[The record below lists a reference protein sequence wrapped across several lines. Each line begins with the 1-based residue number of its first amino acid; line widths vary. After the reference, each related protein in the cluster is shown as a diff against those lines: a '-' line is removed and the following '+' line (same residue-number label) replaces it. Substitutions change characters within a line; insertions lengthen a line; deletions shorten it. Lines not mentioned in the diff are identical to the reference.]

1 MIAPILTSRR
11 ARRRPSFVPAA
22 LSALALLSGCAVGPD
37 YVRPKMDV
45 PTAYKEAGPW
55 KTAQPGQIDNDR
67 DWWRIYGDDTLNSL
81 MAQANAANQTIAQA
95 AAQYR
100 QARALTDEARAGF
113 WPQVTGGVSAGRSRT
128 NSNGSKLGNT
138 YAASLDASW
147 EPDLW
152 GAVRRSVEA
161 SDASAQSSAAQL
173 AAARLSVQATLAQDY
188 LQLRV
193 TDELKALF
201 ARTLAAFER
210 SLKLTQSQYNAGVA
224 LRSDVALAEAQLRT
238 AQAQAIDLDTQRNQ
252 LEHAIAILTGRSPAE
267 FSLAAA
273 PESWQGRVPE
283 IPTGVP
289 SQLLERRPDI
299 ASAERLAAAANAQI
313 GVERA
318 AYYPNLILSSGLGF
332 SSGAAGLAQW
342 FNTPSRVW
350 SLGAAL
356 AETIFDGG
364 LRGARVEEARAGYDA
379 AVAQYKQTVLGGFQE
394 VEDNLSNLRV
404 LANESVAQDQAVAA
418 SRLSE
423 RLALAQYRAGTT
435 TYLTVVTAQALTLSN
450 ERTAADLMGRRLL
463 SSVALIKA
471 TGGGWTATQL
481 DAPMAG
487 NGMPVASAGASGAAQ
502 AAAGQPATAPYASA
516 TPATAAGAPRAT
528 RTTNP

>member
-1 MIAPILTSRR
+1 MIAPVPPVRR
-11 ARRRPSFVPAA
+11 ARRRILFVPAA
-22 LSALALLSGCAVGPD
+22 LSALALLAGCAAGPD
-37 YVRPKMDV
+37 YVRPAMSV
-45 PTAYKEAGPW
+45 PAAYKEAGPW
-55 KTAQPGQIDNDR
+55 KTARPGQVDASL
-67 DWWRIYGDDTLNSL
+67 DWWKIYGDDTLDRL
-81 MAQANAANQTIAQA
+81 MIQADQANQTIAQA

-113 WPQVTGGVSAGRSRT
+113 WPQATAGVSAGRART
-128 NSNGSKLGNT
+128 NNGNGVKLGNT
-138 YAASLDASW
+138 FAASLDASW

-152 GAVRRSVEA
+152 GSVRRSVEA
-161 SDASAQSSAAQL
+161 SEAGAQSSAALL

-201 ARTLAAFER
+201 ARTIAAYER
-210 SLKLTQSQYNAGVA
+210 SLKLTRSQYDAGVA

-238 AQAQAIDLDTQRNQ
+238 AQAQSIDLDAQRNQ

-267 FSLAAA
+267 FSLPPA
-273 PESWQGRVPE
+273 PERWQARVPE
-283 IPTGVP
+283 IPAGVP
-289 SQLLERRPDI
+289 SALLERRPDI
-299 ASAERLAAAANAQI
+299 AAAERQAAAANAQI
-313 GVERA
+313 GVAQA
-318 AYYPNLILSSGLGF
+318 AYYPDLILSAGVGF
-332 SSGAAGLAQW
+332 SSGSAGLAQW

-356 AETIFDGG
+356 AQTVFDGG

-379 AVAQYKQTVLGGFQE
+379 AVAQYKQTVLNGFQE

-404 LANESVAQDQAVAA
+404 LADESVAQDQAVAA

-435 TYLTVVTAQALTLSN
+435 TYLTVVAAQALTLSN
-450 ERTAADLMGRRLL
+450 ERTAAELLGRRLL

-471 TGGGWTATQL
+471 TGGGWSAARMN
-481 DAPMAG
+481 APMAD
-487 NGMPVASAGASGAAQ
+487 ARADAL
-502 AAAGQPATAPYASA
+502 AAAGSGSAAPGNPSGGRDAAAAPDSPRQA
-516 TPATAAGAPRAT
+516 ATAAR
-528 RTTNP
+528 

>member
-1 MIAPILTSRR
+1 MTAPTLPKRR
-11 ARRRPSFVPAA
+11 ARRRIPFVPAA

-37 YVRPKMDV
+37 YVRPTMDV

-55 KTAQPGQIDNDR
+55 KTAQPGQIDSSH
-67 DWWRIYGDDTLNSL
+67 DWWEVYGDSTLNGL
-81 MAQANAANQTIAQA
+81 MNQANAANQTIAQA

-100 QARALTDEARAGF
+100 QARALVDQARAAF
-113 WPQVTGGVSAGRSRT
+113 WPQLTTGVSAGRGRT
-128 NSNGSKLGNT
+128 INSSGNKLSNT

-161 SDASAQSSAAQL
+161 SNASAESSAAQL

-193 TDELKALF
+193 TDELKALY
-201 ARTLAAFER
+201 ARTIAAYER

-238 AQAQAIDLDTQRNQ
+238 AQASGIDLDTQRNQ
-252 LEHAIAILTGRSPAE
+252 LEHAIAILTGRAPAD
-267 FSLAAA
+267 FTLAPA
-273 PESWQGRVPE
+273 PESWQARVPE
-283 IPTGVP
+283 IPAGVP

-313 GVERA
+313 GVA
-318 AYYPNLILSSGLGF
+318 QSAFYPDLILSGGLGF
-332 SSGAAGLAQW
+332 SSGTAALSQW
-342 FNTPSRVW
+342 FNTPSRIW
-350 SLGAAL
+350 SLGASL

-364 LRGARVEEARAGYDA
+364 LRSARVDEARAGFDA
-379 AVAQYKQTVLGGFQE
+379 SVAQYKETVLGGFQE

-404 LANESVAQDQAVAA
+404 LADESVAQDQAVAA

-450 ERTAADLMGRRLL
+450 ERTAADLLGRRLL

-471 TGGGWTATQL
+471 TGGGWNASQL
-481 DAPMAG
+481 NAPMA
-487 NGMPVASAGASGAAQ
+487 ST
-502 AAAGQPATAPYASA
+502 AAATH
-516 TPATAAGAPRAT
+516 
-528 RTTNP
+528 